1 MSAAGKPGAATPA
14 MGGPAARSG
23 EGPVTPGVSAFCT
36 ADRPRWEDYSRCIHC
51 GLCLQAC
58 PTFRLLGEEMDSPR
72 GRIYQIAQAD
82 AGRLPLEGALETH
95 LARCLDCRACET
107 ACPSG
112 VEYGKILE
120 RARGE
125 LAVRRAA
132 RGGRGLG
139 GRMSDYVF
147 RHLLVN
153 PQAMAGRA
161 RLLRFYQHSGLRRLA
176 RASGA
181 LRLLGLAGAEN
192 LAPEVEAEFFAA
204 EMGRTFP
211 ARGPRR
217 ARVAFLAGC
226 IQRVAF
232 AEMNRTTI
240 RVLQAAG
247 CEVVVPAGQTCC
259 GALHVHAG
267 RREEARGLARTNIA
281 AFAGFEA
288 IVTNSAGCGSAL
300 KEYGDLMNGEAAAAE
315 FAGRVK
321 DATELL
327 AGLGLPE
334 GMLGPLPLVATYQD
348 PCHLAHG
355 QRIRSAPRQLLRA
368 IPELELRE
376 MERADSCC
384 GSAGI
389 YNVVQPEIA
398 GRLLEEKMTTIA
410 ATGAGTIVTAN
421 PGCMLQLRAGLRRD
435 GLPGR
440 VLHVME
446 LLDESLRARGGSAD

>member
-1 MSAAGKPGAATPA
+1 MPEGAAAET
-14 MGGPAARSG
+14 GAAASSFR
-23 EGPVTPGVSAFCT
+23 T

-72 GRIYQIAQAD
+72 GRIYQIAQVD

-95 LARCLDCRACET
+95 LGRCLDCRACET

-125 LAVRRAA
+125 LAARRA
-132 RGGRGLG
+132 GQTGGLG
-139 GRMSDYVF
+139 GRVANYVF
-147 RHLLVN
+147 RQLL
-153 PQAMAGRA
+153 PKPKAMARQA
-161 RLLRFYQHSGLRRLA
+161 RLLRFYQRSGLRGLA
-176 RASGA
+176 RASGV
-181 LRLLGLAGAEN
+181 LQWLGLAGAES
-192 LAPEVEAEFFAA
+192 LAPEVEGEFFAA

-211 ARGPRR
+211 AKGPRR

-232 AEMNRTTI
+232 AEMNRATI

-247 CEVVVPAGQTCC
+247 CEVVVPAAQTCC

-281 AFAGFEA
+281 AFGGFEA

-300 KEYGDLMNGEAAAAE
+300 KEYGDLMHGEAAAEA
-315 FAGRVK
+315 FAGRVR

-327 AGLGLPE
+327 AELGMPAGL
-334 GMLGPLPLVATYQD
+334 LGPLPIAVTYQD

-355 QRIRSAPRQLLRA
+355 QRIRSAPRELLRA
-368 IPELELRE
+368 IPGLELRE

-389 YNVVQPEIA
+389 YNLVQPEIA
-398 GRLLEEKMTTIA
+398 GRLLEQKMGTIA
-410 ATGAGTIVTAN
+410 ATGARTIITAN

-435 GLPGR
+435 GAPGR

-446 LLDESLRARGGSAD
+446 LLDESLGAR